1 VKLSTETAWG
11 ENPALSYRNMR
22 AIIGYVGLSLPVVLL
37 LAGAVDGHIESSISA
52 YYYTKVGNVFT
63 GALCVIG
70 IFLLA
75 YRLTAWAIDNVVTT
89 LAGLSALGVAFF
101 HAAPSNATLTQLRLA
116 DVHLTCAAA
125 LFILLGA
132 ISLFIFPRDVLPD
145 QRWRSNW
152 YMAFGALIWLS
163 IILMPVLNW
172 LGGSFYDDNHV
183 FFILETVCVMA
194 FAVSFILKGH
204 GQPGSPGLDQTAGQL
219 LPAAT
224 RPPVGADTVPTGVR
238 HPGLP
243 SGPRDPD
250 RDLDP
255 EHRVARPGIDVD
267 GSAVTFC
274 DDTAGDV
281 QAEAGVLGRVL
292 GREEGLERPG
302 RHLR

>member
-1 VKLSTETAWG
+1 MLSTETAWG

-52 YYYTKVGNVFT
+52 YYYTRVGNVFT

-75 YRLTAWAIDNVVTT
+75 YRLTAWAIDNVATT
-89 LAGLSALGVAFF
+89 LAGIAALGVAFF
-101 HAAPSNATLTQLRLA
+101 HAAPSNATLSQLRLA

-145 QRWRSNW
+145 QRWRTNW
-152 YMAFGALIWLS
+152 YRAFGALIWLS

-172 LGGSFYDDNHV
+172 LGGSFYDDNHI

-204 GQPGSPGLDQTAGQL
+204 GQPSNPGLDKAAGRL
-219 LPAAT
+219 LPAD
-224 RPPVGADTVPTGVR
+224 ADIAPTGVLQQ
-238 HPGLP
+238 PASQP
-243 SGPRDPD
+243 
-250 RDLDP
+250 
-255 EHRVARPGIDVD
+255 
-267 GSAVTFC
+267 
-274 DDTAGDV
+274 
-281 QAEAGVLGRVL
+281 
-292 GREEGLERPG
+292 
-302 RHLR
+302 

>member
-1 VKLSTETAWG
+1 VMLSTETAWG

-75 YRLTAWAIDNVVTT
+75 YRLTAWAIDNVATT
-89 LAGLSALGVAFF
+89 LAGLAALGVAFF
-101 HAAPSNATLTQLRLA
+101 HAAPSNATLSQLRLA

-145 QRWRSNW
+145 QRWRTNW
-152 YMAFGALIWLS
+152 YRAFGALIWLS

-172 LGGSFYDDNHV
+172 LGGSFYDDNHI

-204 GQPGSPGLDQTAGQL
+204 GQPSNPDLDKAAGRL
-219 LPAAT
+219 LPA
-224 RPPVGADTVPTGVR
+224 DT
-238 HPGLP
+238 
-243 SGPRDPD
+243 
-250 RDLDP
+250 
-255 EHRVARPGIDVD
+255 
-267 GSAVTFC
+267 
-274 DDTAGDV
+274 DTAPT
-281 QAEAGVLGRVL
+281 EVLQQ
-292 GREEGLERPG
+292 PASQP
-302 RHLR
+302 